1 MFIIF
6 LFCFFT
12 NSACGQVT
20 GLLFVSLGA
29 FTPAGRPSAGGCGAQ
44 RQIYV
49 SEKLHPSDNLSSR
62 HSSRVASCR
71 SPAVLRLLGR
81 LVASEPAE
89 LFSKRPH
96 SRTFFIQSISPHSE
110 KKNFLGNYTREQK
123 EPAVGFE
130 INSASLCEGKRIP
143 RGTRLFRSL
152 FVIVFLLLSK
162 SLRWII
168 IIRN

>member
-12 NSACGQVT
+12 NSACRQVT
-20 GLLFVSLGA
+20 LSPWELSPQQAGSLLEAVERSGRYRSPVSK
-29 FTPAGRPSAGGCGAQ
+29 
-44 RQIYV
+44 
-49 SEKLHPSDNLSSR
+49 ELHPSDNLSSR
-62 HSSRVASCR
+62 HLSRVASCR
-71 SPAVLRLLGR
+71 SPAVLGLLGR

-130 INSASLCEGKRIP
+130 INSASLREG
-143 RGTRLFRSL
+143 
-152 FVIVFLLLSK
+152 
-162 SLRWII
+162 
-168 IIRN
+168 